1 MSEDVHVLV
10 TNARRCGK
18 TEHKTEQLDKV
29 RMDFLRRY
37 PDSTTI
43 TYVAD
48 GSVRI
53 ERPVKSI
60 ERRRI
65 AP

>member
-1 MSEDVHVLV
+1 MSDVHVVV
-10 TNARRCGK
+10 THARRCGK
-18 TEHKTEQLDKV
+18 TEHKTDRLESMRL
-29 RMDFLRRY
+29 DFLRRH
-37 PDSTTI
+37 PDASTI
-43 TYVAD
+43 TYLAD